1 MGDLLAA
8 TEAAEIAY
16 ELAPNAPEVLQ
27 LLGLLHLHRQSND
40 VACEILQLAVNANKQ
55 DPISWLALANA
66 KQQALHRTDRMAE
79 RATLEMAIHAYGNVI
94 QLKGRRGFTIPHQ
107 VLNNMAV
114 LQFEA
119 GYVTSAAIT
128 LHAALNTVISNVP
141 GTSETSVPLSLTTS
155 AKNSMLW
162 RKDHVEDHE
171 TKLCKHV
178 SGTSLQHKEGIQMKS
193 TGSIDTQGK
202 NRPDAEPSSSAAGC
216 CSLYT
221 RQEASSETKTTKS
234 SVASLYVNLAH
245 LYASLGRC
253 SMASELLLAA
263 LQLEPR
269 SLRCLLLLAHLDLI
283 GKQHSRAQS
292 YIDSAV
298 NFALTSESALSP
310 PQDHAADALAVAWTL
325 QYEINDLTRTLNMLH
340 QLDGVPQAD
349 AYARL
354 NLSRLH
360 LRGLIDSVTL
370 SEHHNDCRGTQINI
384 SSDHASAILHD
395 TPSCS
400 TVLHSVFVC
409 ITYMIRSTERQIVGG
424 THAWTYSHGTQSAG
438 RCYDRLRARARK
450 HRGIDI
456 S

>member
-1 MGDLLAA
+1 
-8 TEAAEIAY
+8 
-16 ELAPNAPEVLQ
+16 
-27 LLGLLHLHRQSND
+27 
-40 VACEILQLAVNANKQ
+40 
-55 DPISWLALANA
+55 
-66 KQQALHRTDRMAE
+66 
-79 RATLEMAIHAYGNVI
+79 
-94 QLKGRRGFTIPHQ
+94 
-107 VLNNMAV
+107 MAV

-141 GTSETSVPLSLTTS
+141 GTSETCVPLSLTTS

-162 RKDHVEDHE
+162 RKDHVEDHD

-202 NRPDAEPSSSAAGC
+202 NRPDAGPSSSAAGC
-216 CSLYT
+216 CSLY
-221 RQEASSETKTTKS
+221 TKS

-283 GKQHSRAQS
+283 VKQHSRAQS

-400 TVLHSVFVC
+400 MVLHSVFVC